1 MTELDDALE
10 ALDAGGLVVIPTD
23 TVYGIA
29 AALIPDAIAKVFEIK
44 GRPRD
49 KPLPVLG
56 ASSLQLERVA
66 TLDDRAR
73 RLADDYWPG
82 PLTLVLPRASG
93 FEIDLGRAGD
103 ASVAIRVPDHALARL
118 VLERSGPLA
127 VTSANPS
134 GEGPAT
140 TVDETRRWL
149 GDRVG
154 AYLDGG
160 RCVGAE
166 PSTVLSLTDGPKLVR
181 VGPIPER
188 ELLQRLTS

>member
-1 MTELDDALE
+1 MSELDAALE
-10 ALDAGGLVVIPTD
+10 ALDAGELVVIPTD

-29 AALIPDAIAKVFEIK
+29 AALMPDAIAKVFEVK

-56 ASSLQLERVA
+56 ASSLQLGRVA

-73 RLADDYWPG
+73 QLADAYWPG

-103 ASVAIRVPDHALARL
+103 ASVAIRVPDHALAHL
-118 VLERSGPLA
+118 VLERSGPVA
-127 VTSANPS
+127 VTSANLS
-134 GEGPAT
+134 GEAPAT
-140 TVDETRRWL
+140 TVEEAREWL

-160 RCVGAE
+160 RCEGAE
-166 PSTVLSLTDGPKLVR
+166 PSTVLSLTDGPELMR
-181 VGPIPER
+181 AGPIPEH